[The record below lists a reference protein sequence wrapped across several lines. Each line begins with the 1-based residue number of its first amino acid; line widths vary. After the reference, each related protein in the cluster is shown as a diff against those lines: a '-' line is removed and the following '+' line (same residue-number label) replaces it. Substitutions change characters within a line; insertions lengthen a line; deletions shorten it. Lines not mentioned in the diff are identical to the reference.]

1 MANLNSLAALAAL
14 GYMAQRGF
22 GGDKTAPAVETT
34 GTTAPAMPAAQDTSS
49 ITDDMRQRAFDEGKK
64 ISEGERVSTYK
75 PNPYDVEDA
84 RTVSNV
90 RNANPSKPAVKKAQA
105 NPRDREL
112 GMGRGSNNF
121 DPRNSAEAAEA
132 YGRSARGPA
141 LADQRPA
148 SSYMPPVA
156 RTNTYNDIP
165 TGGYPTVTD
174 GERIDSS
181 ELGRNISNTM
191 AAMGPGKLAGLG
203 AIGNEMRMAR
213 MAGQNAPSVAQAGRE
228 AVTNPLAWMAGPKGM
243 AEMQAAETATRTAK
257 GAKAAE
263 VSSKGREAVTNPLEW
278 AMGPK
283 NSSMGRKTLSE
294 ADTTGGAVGYRKG
307 GAVKKM
313 AKGGMTSTVSS
324 ASKRAD
330 GIASKGKT
338 RCKIC

>member
-14 GYMAQRGF
+14 GYMASRGF
-22 GGDKTAPAVETT
+22 GG
-34 GTTAPAMPAAQDTSS
+34 GNNTTAPTGSGTQTPQAPQAVQSNNFDPLEAANNSAQSQDIANMAQVQGYGDQYIPQKT
-49 ITDDMRQRAFDEGKK
+49 
-64 ISEGERVSTYK
+64 
-75 PNPYDVEDA
+75 
-84 RTVSNV
+84 V
-90 RNANPSKPAVKKAQA
+90 RNASSSPKPAAKSKASNQA
-105 NPRDREL
+105 NPRDLEL
-112 GMGRGSNNF
+112 GMGGGSNNF

-132 YGRSARGPA
+132 YGRSTRGPA

-191 AAMGPGKLAGLG
+191 AAMGPGKLAGIG
-203 AIGNEMRMAR
+203 AIGNKMRMAR

-228 AVTNPLAWMAGPKGM
+228 AVTNPLAWMAGTKGM
-243 AEMQAAETATRTAK
+243 DEMQAAEKATRTAK

-313 AKGGMTSTVSS
+313 AKGGLTSKPVSN
-324 ASKRAD
+324 ASRRAD
-330 GIASKGKT
+330 GIATKGKT
-338 RCKIC
+338 RGKIY